1 MVAFHIFTFLVF
13 AVTEICPHTRDSEI
27 FLTAANR
34 GNSEILAWYEPP
46 VFIKGRLHGKF
57 IVGKGQIFFGCAVI
71 SILEL
76 ICLNVAIQF
85 TYLLQDFIFQRG
97 EI

>member
-1 MVAFHIFTFLVF
+1 MPPVVF
-13 AVTEICPHTRDSEI
+13 AVAKICSHTGNSEI
-27 FLTAANR
+27 FLTTANR
-34 GNSEILAWYEPP
+34 GNSEILARYEPP
-46 VFIKGRLHGKF
+46 VFIKRGLHRKF

-85 TYLLQDFIFQRG
+85 TYLLQDFILQRG